1 MPDAA
6 TLAQSV
12 RVIVAPGGVIE
23 SAAFDFPSGR
33 ARFAV
38 ALVSPYLHF
47 AATAAELARIA
58 APTPLVA
65 VPTAG
70 ELAAAGPGDPL
81 YRASTPADAGVVLQI
96 FPPDLLADVA
106 VRTVPLGDANRTR
119 AARIAGVTAE
129 VAALSLPFAID
140 VRDTVAVTLCDGST
154 GGEDVLMEAAYSS
167 GRLPCVF
174 IGGSAGRSAI
184 AGPTPV
190 FDGQAVRSGE
200 AVLAFLKLQP
210 SRRYGVFKSQNFDRT
225 EITFVAV
232 DADPSRREVST
243 LLDPDAETARPATAV
258 LAERLGVVPEHLTS
272 ALAGHSFGIDIAGE
286 TFVRSV
292 SRVDPAA
299 GTIQFYCDVH
309 PGDELI
315 LLKATD
321 FAAQTCGD
329 IKAFLADKPPA
340 LGALVFD
347 CILRRLDNAATLAG
361 VDGAWPCPVAG
372 FSSFGE
378 LLGINLNHTLTA
390 LVFFDGRGG
399 SFRDDIID
407 RFAVHYARWQN
418 AFTVGRLRRFE
429 IINRLRAETTR
440 RLTQHLGASP
450 ELACE
455 IEGMLTHG
463 GGLSASLENIRAT
476 IAREVEAERRARHAE
491 QQLAEAVESI
501 SEGLALYDAD
511 DRLVLANSR
520 IHAMFPGIDNAF
532 VVGRTFEEIVRLV
545 VSRGLYGYQGE
556 ELERFVAHRL
566 AAHQAADGTATLQHM
581 ADGTW
586 LINRENRTRDGGIV
600 GTRTDVTELKRRE
613 AELEKLKLRYE
624 LILGAAGDGIVRLDE
639 EGRIRFANPAAA
651 TTLGVAPETLKFR
664 CIREAMG
671 APALPVFPLQGIE
684 ARTGEAA
691 CTRADGSAFTAE
703 FILTPMQDDGR
714 FAGAV
719 LVFRD
724 ITLRKRYETTIAD
737 QHKLLEHQVAERT
750 RELSAEIA
758 SRIRVERALE
768 ESRTRLMGITS
779 SLFEGVLLVD
789 GFGVIVFANPSAH
802 RWIGVD
808 TLLER
813 LLDDVIQLESDDAA
827 VAFANSP
834 FSQVIAEGITCAN
847 DDATFLTADGRRLA
861 VAFAA
866 APLDETGRKRIAVI
880 SFRGIEALKEAQ
892 RETLQISRLA
902 SVGQLAAGVAHEIN
916 TPIQYVGDNLR
927 YIQDTFSD
935 IAACCAEIK
944 ANFPD
949 VGPILDRHGV
959 VEVLG
964 EYPEAI
970 EQALHGVSHV
980 THIVRSMKDFSH
992 PGGKTKIGTDI
1003 NAAIDSTITVCR
1015 NEWKHVA
1022 KLVTDLDPGMPKILC
1037 YPSDIHQVLLNL
1049 IVNAAHALGE
1059 TGDGRIGEIKV
1070 TTRLDGPWAEI
1081 RIADDGPGVPK
1092 ALRDRIFD
1100 PFFTTKAVGKGT
1112 GQGLSIC
1119 QDIIVKK
1126 HGGKLFLDETV
1137 AVGASFV
1144 VRLPLG

>member
-12 RVIVAPGGVIE
+12 RVIVAPGGVVP
-23 SAAFDFPSGR
+23 SASFDFSSGR
-33 ARFAV
+33 APLAV
-38 ALVSPYLHF
+38 ALVSPDLDF
-47 AATAAELARIA
+47 AATAARLARQA
-58 APTPLVA
+58 APTLVVA

-70 ELAAAGPGDPL
+70 ELAASGPGEPL
-81 YRASTPADAGVVLQI
+81 YRTRVQDQPNVVLQV
-96 FPPDLLADVA
+96 FPPDLIAEAA
-106 VRTVPLGDANRTR
+106 VRAVPLGDPHRPR
-119 AARIAGVTAE
+119 AVRIAGVREE
-129 VAALSLPFAID
+129 VEALSLPFAID

-154 GGEDVLMEAAYSS
+154 GGEDVLMEAVYAS

-174 IGGSAGRSAI
+174 IGGSAGRA
-184 AGPTPV
+184 AATGPTPV
-190 FDGQAVRSGE
+190 FDGGAVRTGA
-200 AVLAFLKLQP
+200 AVLAFLKLCP
-210 SRRYGVFKSQNFDRT
+210 GRRYGVFKSQNFART
-225 EITFVAV
+225 DTTLVAV
-232 DADPSRREVST
+232 DADLSERSVST
-243 LLDPDAETARPATAV
+243 LLDADAETARPATTV
-258 LAERLGVVPEHLTS
+258 LAERLGVAPEHLDT

-286 TFVRSV
+286 IFVRSV
-292 SRVDPAA
+292 SRVDLAS

-315 LLKATD
+315 LLKATA
-321 FAAQTCGD
+321 FAAQTRDD
-329 IKAFLADKPPA
+329 IRAFLRDKPPA
-340 LGALVFD
+340 LGALAFD
-347 CILRRLDNAATLAG
+347 CILRRVDNAALLRDL
-361 VDGAWPCPVAG
+361 DGAWPCPVAG

-378 LLGINLNHTLTA
+378 LLGLNLNHTLTA
-390 LVFFDGRGG
+390 LVFFDARGG
-399 SFRDDIID
+399 GFADDIVD

-418 AFTVGRLRRFE
+418 AFSVSRLRRLE

-455 IEGMLTHG
+455 IEGMLAHG
-463 GGLSASLENIRAT
+463 RGLSASLENIRAT

-520 IHAMFPGIDNAF
+520 IHAMFPGIENAF
-532 VVGRTFEEIVRLV
+532 VVGRSFEEIVRLV
-545 VSRGLYGYQGE
+545 VSRGLYGYEGE
-556 ELERFVAHRL
+556 ELERFVALRL
-566 AAHQAADGTATLQHM
+566 AAHRAADGTATLQRM

-586 LINRENRTRDGGIV
+586 LINRENRTKDGGIV
-600 GTRTDVTELKRRE
+600 GTRTDVTEIKRRE

-639 EGRIRFANPAAA
+639 AGRIRFVNPAAA
-651 TTLGVAPETLKFR
+651 RTLGATPDSLKKR
-664 CIREAMG
+664 CIGEAMG
-671 APALPVFPLQGIE
+671 APGLPAFPLDGTE
-684 ARTGEAA
+684 ASTGEAG
-691 CTRADGSAFTAE
+691 CVRADGSAFTAE
-703 FILTPMQDDGR
+703 FILTPMQEDGR

-724 ITLRKRYETTIAD
+724 ITLRKRYEATISD
-737 QHKLLEHQVAERT
+737 QQKLLEHQVAERT

-789 GFGVIVFANPSAH
+789 AFGVIVFANPSAH

-813 LLDDVIQLESDDAA
+813 LLDDVIQLEDGDAP
-827 VAFANSP
+827 VAFAGSP
-834 FSQVIAEGITCAN
+834 FSRVIAEGITLAN
-847 DDATFLTADGRRLA
+847 DDATFLAADGRRLA

-916 TPIQYVGDNLR
+916 TPIQYVGDNLH

-935 IAACCAEIK
+935 IIACCAEIR

-949 VGPILDRHGV
+949 VAPILARHGV
-959 VEVLG
+959 EEVLG
-964 EYPEAI
+964 EYPDAI
-970 EQALHGVSHV
+970 EQALHGVGHV

-992 PGGKTKIGTDI
+992 PGGKTKVGTDL

-1022 KLVTDLDPGMPKILC
+1022 KLTTELDPTMPKILC

-1070 TTRLDGPWAEI
+1070 TTRLDGEWAEI
-1081 RIADDGPGVPK
+1081 RVSDDGPGVPK

-1126 HGGKLFLDETV
+1126 HGGKLYLDDAV
-1137 AVGASFV
+1137 ATGASFV